1 MDPLAELV
9 GESPAMEAVRDQVR
23 RLLTPRETGR
33 RLPSILLNGETGT
46 GKGLVARTIHRAGA
60 RAGGPFVDVNCA
72 AIPETLLEAELF
84 GFERGAFTDAR
95 RSKPGLF
102 QAAHRGTIF
111 LDEVGLLPE
120 PLQAKLLKVLEEQ
133 AVRRLG
139 ATTAEPVDTWIISA
153 TNADLLAAVRQRA
166 FREDLYHRLAVLTL
180 RLPPLRERGSDVLV
194 LARRFL
200 GRVCA
205 DYGLPSKQ
213 FAPDAEARLQAYP
226 WPGNIRE
233 LSNVV
238 ERVALLAEGDLVTA
252 DMLELRSAPMAGP
265 VPAVPA
271 AAAVSLDDA
280 MREHLRTTL
289 TQTAWNISRTAALL
303 GISRNTLRARIDKLG
318 LRAES
323 QAETAPIRSRRGE
336 RAAPAAPV
344 PAAPRPVSAP
354 APIRWEQRPVAFLRA
369 SLVTAES
376 IAADDEAPSL
386 ETNRA
391 LDTLI
396 QKTEAFGGRLIEIV
410 ASGITAAFGLEPVE
424 DAPRRAA
431 HAAMAMHKAAL
442 RDADGQVARVTLK
455 TAIHVERVPFTHIG
469 AVADIDGDAKRRV
482 WSVLDALIAA
492 AGPEAIVVSQP
503 TMSLLARRFAV
514 VQTGAASDASGG
526 AYRLTEYR
534 QTPFDLGGR
543 IGRFVGRDNELDLLA
558 SRLEAA
564 RQGQGQLVSLIGEA
578 GIGKSRLLFEFRQ
591 SLAGQP
597 VTYLEGHCFS
607 YGSAIPYL
615 PILELLRAICGLV
628 EYDTPE
634 VVTGKV
640 HLALDRVGIDPSRGA
655 PFLLHLLGIKGAAES
670 LTTLSPETIKVR
682 TFETLH
688 ALFLSDNRPEPL
700 VLAVEDLQWID
711 PASEAYLGSL
721 ADRVVG
727 GRILLAATY
736 RPGYRS
742 PWINKSSA
750 TQIAIQPLAPQES
763 LSVVR
768 VAFGSDEIADP
779 LARLILAKAEGNPF
793 FLEELARAAREQG
806 VESTSLTAPDTV
818 QEVLLA
824 RIDRLPPAVTS
835 LLQAAAAIGK
845 DFSFEILRALA
856 GSPDDVIRDGLRHLQ
871 GAEFI
876 HQTGSVPEAEY
887 TFRHALTHEVAYEHL
902 TGERRR
908 ELHGR
913 ILAAIETLYPA
924 RLAEH
929 IERLAHHAFHG
940 AVWGKAV
947 TYLRQA
953 GNNAAARSANREA
966 VARFEQALVALAHL
980 PSSREA
986 TEQAIDLRFELRNPL
1001 HLLAEFGRLF
1011 DHLREAQALSEAID
1025 DQWRLGWV
1033 VSYLTQTLRLTGA
1046 ADRAIQS
1053 GQRAVAIAEARGD
1066 FRLQVA
1072 TEFHLG
1078 SAYEDLGDYRR
1089 ASEILRRVVERLQG
1103 DRVYERFGL
1112 SGLPSVVARAHLMCC
1127 LAELGEFT
1135 EGSERGAEGI
1145 RIAEEVHDPHGLVN
1159 AEFGAAT
1166 IRILKGEFHEAIP
1179 GLERGLGLCQ
1189 SSNLLLMFP
1198 RVAAALGFV
1207 YAQSGRLPEAVP
1219 LLERAVEQAASLR
1232 LTNMQST
1239 FLTWLGE
1246 TCLMAGRMEDAV
1258 RLTERALDRA
1268 REQKEQGHEAHA
1280 FRLLG
1285 ELAAR
1290 RTPPDFAKSESCY
1303 RRAFALAE
1311 ELGMRPL
1318 LARCHLAL
1326 GRLYRQA
1333 GQRASGDQ
1341 HLALATALFREMDMR
1356 VWLEEGQK
1364 DLRGLG

>member
-1 MDPLAELV
+1 MDPLAELA
-9 GESPAMEAVRDQVR
+9 GESPAMEAVRDQIR
-23 RLLTPRETGR
+23 RLLIRRETGR
-33 RLPSILLNGETGT
+33 RLPSILISGETGT
-46 GKGLVARTIHRAGA
+46 GKGLAARTIHRAGP
-60 RAGGPFVDVNCA
+60 RANGPFVDVNCA

-95 RSKPGLF
+95 RAKPGLF

-111 LDEVGLLPE
+111 LDEIGLLPE

-153 TNADLLAAVRQRA
+153 TNADLQAAVRQRV

-180 RLPPLRERGSDVLV
+180 RLPPLRERDTDVLV

-200 GRVCA
+200 GRACA
-205 DYGLPSKQ
+205 DYGLPPKR
-213 FAPDAEARLQAYP
+213 FAPDAEARLQTYP

-233 LSNVV
+233 LSNVI
-238 ERVALLAEGDLVTA
+238 ERVALLAESDLVTA
-252 DMLELRSAPMAGP
+252 DTLELRT
-265 VPAVPA
+265 VPIAEPTAVAPA

-280 MREHLRTTL
+280 MREHLLSTL
-289 TQTAWNISRTAALL
+289 TQTGWNISRTAALL
-303 GISRNTLRARIDKLG
+303 GISRNTLRARIDKFG
-318 LRAES
+318 LRAGS
-323 QAETAPIRSRRGE
+323 QAEAPPSRRGE
-336 RAAPAAPV
+336 RAAPAALAEPAI
-344 PAAPRPVSAP
+344 PAAPHPVSATS
-354 APIRWEQRPVAFLRA
+354 PIRWEQRPVAFLRA
-369 SLVTAES
+369 TLVTGTEVT
-376 IAADDEAPSL
+376 AAGLAPPI

-396 QKTEAFGGRLIEIV
+396 QKTEAFGGRLVEIV
-410 ASGITAAFGLEPVE
+410 AAGITAAFGLEPVE

-442 RDADGQVARVTLK
+442 RGEGGQVSRPILK
-455 TAIHVERVPFTHIG
+455 AAIHVERVPFARIG
-469 AVADIDGDAKRRV
+469 AVADIDGDAKRHV
-482 WSVLDALIAA
+482 WSVLDGLIAA
-492 AGPEAIVVSQP
+492 AEPDAIVVSQP
-503 TMSLLARRFAV
+503 TMSLLARRFGV
-514 VQTGAASDASGG
+514 VQTGAGADASVG
-526 AYRLTEYR
+526 AYKLTEYR

-543 IGRFVGRDNELDLLA
+543 IGRFVGRDNELDLLE
-558 SRLEAA
+558 SRLKAA
-564 RQGQGQLVSLIGEA
+564 SQGQGQLVSLIGEA

-591 SLAGQP
+591 SLVGQP

-615 PILELLRAICGLV
+615 PILEVLRAICGLA
-628 EYDTPE
+628 EYDTAE
-634 VVTGKV
+634 VVTDKI
-640 HLALDRVGIDPSRGA
+640 HSALGGVGIDPSRGA
-655 PFLLHLLGIKGAAES
+655 PFLLHLLGIKGATES

-688 ALFLSDNRPEPL
+688 ALFLAGNRPGPL
-700 VLAVEDLQWID
+700 IMAIEDLHWID
-711 PASEAYLGSL
+711 RSSEEYLGSL

-727 GRILLAATY
+727 GRIVLAATY
-736 RPGYRS
+736 RPGYRP

-750 TQIAIQPLAPQES
+750 TQIAIQPLAPPES

-768 VAFGSDEIADP
+768 VAFGNEELADP

-793 FLEELARAAREQG
+793 FLEELARAAREHG
-806 VESTSLTAPDTV
+806 AASAPLTAPDTV

-824 RIDRLPPAVTS
+824 RIDWLPPADRD

-845 DFSFEILRALA
+845 DFSFEILRALV
-856 GSPDDVIRDGLRHLQ
+856 GGPDDVLQDGLRHLQ

-876 HQTGSVPEAEY
+876 HETGAMSQAEY
-887 TFRHALTHEVAYEHL
+887 TFKHALTHDVAYEHL
-902 TGERRR
+902 TGEQRR
-908 ELHGR
+908 ELHAK
-913 ILAAIETLYPA
+913 ILAAIEALYPG

-929 IERLAHHAFHG
+929 IERLAHHAFQG
-940 AVWGKAV
+940 DAWGKAV

-953 GNNAAARSANREA
+953 GNSAAARSANREA
-966 VARFEQALVALAHL
+966 VARFEQALVALARL
-980 PSSREA
+980 PSSRET

-1011 DHLREAQALSEAID
+1011 DHLREAQVLCETID

-1033 VSYLTQTLRLTGA
+1033 FSYLTQMLRLTGA
-1046 ADRAIQS
+1046 ADRAIET
-1053 GQRAVAIAEARGD
+1053 GQRAVAIAEARDD
-1066 FRLQVA
+1066 FTLQVA

-1089 ASEILRRVVERLQG
+1089 ASAILRKVVDRLQG

-1112 SGLPSVVARAHLMCC
+1112 SSLPSVVARAHLMCC

-1135 EGSERGAEGI
+1135 EARERGVEGS
-1145 RIAEEVHDPHGLVN
+1145 RIAEEVSDPHGLVN

-1166 IRILKGEFHEAIP
+1166 IRILRGEFTEAIP
-1179 GLERGLGLCQ
+1179 GLERGLALCQ

-1207 YAQSGRLPEAVP
+1207 YARSGRLTEAIP
-1219 LLERAVEQAASLR
+1219 LLERAVEQATSLR

-1246 TCLMAGRMEDAV
+1246 TCLLAGHLEDAV
-1258 RLTERALDRA
+1258 RLAEGALARA
-1268 REQKEQGHEAHA
+1268 REQKEPGHEAHA
-1280 FRLLG
+1280 LRLLG
-1285 ELAAR
+1285 ELEAR
-1290 RTPPDFAKSESCY
+1290 REPPDIAKSEDHY
-1303 RRAFALAE
+1303 RRSLALAG

-1318 LARCHLAL
+1318 VARCHLAL
-1326 GRLYRQA
+1326 GLLYRQA
-1333 GQRASGDQ
+1333 GERGSGDR
-1341 HLALATALFREMDMR
+1341 HLDLSVTLFQEMDMR
-1356 VWLEEGQK
+1356 FWLEEAEKG
-1364 DLRGLG
+1364 LR